1 MTEKKSPVISFKNF
15 TFQYR
20 AQKRP
25 TLMGINL
32 DIYPGERVLIAG
44 PSGCG
49 KSTLAGCIN
58 GLNPFSNPG
67 ECTGELTVDGVDAPK
82 SSIFEL
88 SAHVG
93 TVLQD
98 PDGQFIGLTVGE
110 DIAFALENSCTPQN
124 EMHEITRHAA
134 ELVGI
139 ENHMDYAPHELSGG
153 QKQRVSLAGVMV
165 DQVKILLF
173 DEPLA
178 NLDPATGKQTIE
190 LIDEIQEKTD
200 TTVVIIEHRL
210 EDVLWRNVD
219 RIILMKDGGILADLH
234 PDELLSTGLLGEN
247 GIREPLYL
255 TAMRYAGVDILPEKK
270 PSHVDSVIIN
280 ESDRTKI
287 HNWFHAQPTA
297 EKEAEI
303 KHHQLFNS
311 DNNYLAVVSLENN
324 NAGRSTNQLIRE
336 LLTAPDYCNNYNF
349 AINVEKERKR
359 ISPTDSESRLF
370 VVKDISFYCA
380 KDINPFPYVPNVI
393 TSLSYKLDLS
403 DANHIEIK
411 NVLEG

>member
-1 MTEKKSPVISFKNF
+1 MTEKKSPIISFKNF
-15 TFQYR
+15 SFQYR
-20 AQKRP
+20 AQKKP
-25 TLMGINL
+25 TLKEINL

-67 ECTGELTVDGVDAPK
+67 ECSGELIVDGVDAPK
-82 SSIFEL
+82 SSIFQL

-110 DIAFALENSCTPQN
+110 DIAFALENSCMPQD

-139 ENHMDYAPHELSGG
+139 QDHLDYAPHELSGG

-210 EDVLWRNVD
+210 EDVMWTVLFLWAMEKFWQIFTR
-219 RIILMKDGGILADLH
+219 MSFCP
-234 PDELLSTGLLGEN
+234 PDFW
-247 GIREPLYL
+247 
-255 TAMRYAGVDILPEKK
+255 KK
-270 PSHVDSVIIN
+270 T
-280 ESDRTKI
+280 E
-287 HNWFHAQPTA
+287 
-297 EKEAEI
+297 
-303 KHHQLFNS
+303 
-311 DNNYLAVVSLENN
+311 
-324 NAGRSTNQLIRE
+324 
-336 LLTAPDYCNNYNF
+336 
-349 AINVEKERKR
+349 
-359 ISPTDSESRLF
+359 SESLF
-370 VVKDISFYCA
+370 ILLHCVMQVWNLLLRRNRHMLI
-380 KDINPFPYVPNVI
+380 
-393 TSLSYKLDLS
+393 LL
-403 DANHIEIK
+403 
-411 NVLEG
+411 